1 MFKIDKFK
9 ESGFAVLQNLQKMFW
24 LIFDCKAGEYYL
36 QSQVSQPN
44 IMRMLS

>member
-1 MFKIDKFK
+1 MWKIDNSKG
-9 ESGFAVLQNLQKMFW
+9 SGFALLQNLQKMFW
-24 LIFDCKAGEYYL
+24 LVFDCKADEYYL